1 MNQQTVDMLTDMKLS
16 AMAAEFT
23 AQLQEPSFRA
33 LSFEERFSM
42 AVTAE
47 WNRRQ
52 TNKVER
58 LIEYYED
65 RRLDKSQMLRLST
78 CKYVDEGHH
87 VILEGASG
95 NGKTYI
101 ACALGNAACR
111 RFKKVAYIRMPELLD
126 EITIA
131 RSSGELKKLLAA
143 YKKVDLLILDEW
155 LIRPLSPQEAYD
167 LLEIVEARCKRS
179 MLFCTQYQPEG
190 WYTRIDPNPESD
202 SPVSEAIMDRIIH
215 NSYEIMVEGRISM
228 RERKGLKASA
238 QKGSGED

>member
-23 AQLQEPSFRA
+23 AQLQDSSFRA

-58 LIEYYED
+58 LIKKAYFSAPSATMEGIEYYED
-65 RRLDKSQMLRLST
+65 RKLDKSQLLRLST
-78 CKYVDEGHH
+78 CKYVDEGNH

-131 RSSGELKKLLAA
+131 RSNGSLKKLMKA
-143 YKKVDLLILDEW
+143 YKKVELLILDEW
-155 LIRPLSPQEAYD
+155 LIRPLTSQESYD
-167 LLEIVEARCKRS
+167 LLEIAESRS
-179 MLFCTQYQPEG
+179 NRSTIFCTQY
-190 WYTRIDPNPESD
+190 
-202 SPVSEAIMDRIIH
+202 
-215 NSYEIMVEGRISM
+215 
-228 RERKGLKASA
+228 
-238 QKGSGED
+238 

>member
-23 AQLQEPSFRA
+23 VQLQDPSFRA

-42 AVTAE
+42 AVMAE

-58 LIEYYED
+58 LIKKAHFSAPSATMEGIEYYED
-65 RRLDKSQMLRLST
+65 RKLDKSQMLRLST
-78 CKYVDEGHH
+78 CKYVDGGHH
-87 VILEGASG
+87 VIWGGVSG

-111 RFKKVAYIRMPELLD
+111 RFKKVTYIRMPELLD

-131 RSSGELKKLLAA
+131 RRSGELKKLLRACKKAKKSGWVPLCTAPDDRAA
-143 YKKVDLLILDEW
+143 
-155 LIRPLSPQEAYD
+155 
-167 LLEIVEARCKRS
+167 
-179 MLFCTQYQPEG
+179 
-190 WYTRIDPNPESD
+190 
-202 SPVSEAIMDRIIH
+202 
-215 NSYEIMVEGRISM
+215 
-228 RERKGLKASA
+228 ERAA
-238 QKGSGED
+238 